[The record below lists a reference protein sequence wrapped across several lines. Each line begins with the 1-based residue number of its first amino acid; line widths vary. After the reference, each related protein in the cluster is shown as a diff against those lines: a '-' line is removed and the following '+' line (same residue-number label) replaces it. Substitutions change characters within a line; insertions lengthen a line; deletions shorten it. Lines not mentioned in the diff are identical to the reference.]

1 MTLFLNQ
8 QCSGQRYSA
17 ILFVL
22 LILTTPVFAAEP
34 KEKAALPEIVPE
46 TPDSKE
52 IPPLEEVLT
61 ITQNYFTGR
70 KNYKSGDFLTR
81 NQIKPLFS
89 QLQKAGWTVKAE
101 KNILKRIHAETDY
114 LSRQLSTPK
123 GIKFMRRVSR
133 MPGGYDRLDHLLAM
147 PYGKRNIRDFINSP
161 GGFTMIEYMTT
172 TQGGK
177 NLGKYL
183 SQAKTGKGFNQ
194 PTSYI
199 YTETELIQAIKQAYE
214 TETGQK
220 KKKK

>member
-1 MTLFLNQ
+1 MSFFLDLRF
-8 QCSGQRYSA
+8 SGILYA
-17 ILFVL
+17 I
-22 LILTTPVFAAEP
+22 LILTTPAFATEP
-34 KEKAALPEIVPE
+34 KEKGALPEIVPE
-46 TPDSKE
+46 TPGSKKM
-52 IPPLEEVLT
+52 PPLEEVLT
-61 ITQNYFTGR
+61 ITQNYFTGWEG
-70 KNYKSGDFLTR
+70 YQSGDYITR
-81 NQIKPLFS
+81 NQIKPLFR

-172 TQGGK
+172 TKGGK

-183 SQAKTGKGFNQ
+183 SQAKTGKGFNK

>member
-1 MTLFLNQ
+1 MPFFLNQ
-8 QCSGQRYSA
+8 RFSGLIIA
-17 ILFVL
+17 VL
-22 LILTTPVFAAEP
+22 VLTTPVFAADP
-34 KEKAALPEIVPE
+34 KKKGQEKEALPEIVPE
-46 TPDSKE
+46 TPGSKE
-52 IPPLEEVLT
+52 MPPLEEVLT
-61 ITQNYFTGR
+61 IVQNYFTGW
-70 KNYKSGDFLTR
+70 KGYQPGDFITR
-81 NQIKPLFS
+81 NKIKPLFR
-89 QLQKAGWTVKAE
+89 QLQKAGWAVKEE
-101 KNILKRIHAETDY
+101 KNILKRIHSETDY

-123 GIKFMRRVSR
+123 GVKFMRRVSR
-133 MPGGYDRLDHLLAM
+133 MPGGYDRLDRLLAM

-172 TQGGK
+172 TKGGK

-220 KKKK
+220 KKKR

>member
-1 MTLFLNQ
+1 MSFFLNQ
-8 QCSGQRYSA
+8 RFRG
-17 ILFVL
+17 ILFTI
-22 LILTTPVFAAEP
+22 LILTTPAFSAEP
-34 KEKAALPEIVPE
+34 KAKNKAALPEIVPE
-46 TPDSKE
+46 TSDSRK

-61 ITQNYFTGR
+61 ITQNYFMGWEG
-70 KNYKSGDFLTR
+70 YQSGDFLTR
-81 NQIKPLFS
+81 NKIKPLFR

-101 KNILKRIHAETDY
+101 KDILKRIHPETDY

-133 MPGGYDRLDHLLAM
+133 MPGGYDRLDRLLLM

-183 SQAKTGKGFNQ
+183 SQAKTGKGFNK
-194 PTSYI
+194 PTRYI

-214 TETGQK
+214 TETGKNK
-220 KKKK
+220 KNR